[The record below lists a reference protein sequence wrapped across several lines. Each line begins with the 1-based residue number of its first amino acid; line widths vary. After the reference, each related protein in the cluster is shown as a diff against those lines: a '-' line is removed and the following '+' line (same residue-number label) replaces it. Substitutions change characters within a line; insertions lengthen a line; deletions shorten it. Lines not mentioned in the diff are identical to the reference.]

1 MKSEVLGATDTSN
14 RRSYMCPVFIPNLLT
29 LYNLPPFATNVPGV
43 LKGHFK
49 DCLVISEKMPPV
61 SSSGGQSMLWV

>member
-43 LKGHFK
+43 LFSAST
-49 DCLVISEKMPPV
+49 VIPQRTLQALPCY
-61 SSSGGQSMLWV
+61 

>member
-29 LYNLPPFATNVPGV
+29 LYNLQPFATNVPGV
-43 LKGHFK
+43 LFSA
-49 DCLVISEKMPPV
+49 LYSTVIPQRTLQGLPCY
-61 SSSGGQSMLWV
+61 